1 MATLEIRDLHVSVE
15 ADNARKEI
23 LKGVDLIVKQGET
36 HAIMGPNGSGKSTLA
51 YSLAGH
57 PKYTITSGTVTLDGE
72 DVLAM
77 TVDERARAGLFLAM
91 QYPVEIPGVSVS
103 NFLRTSATAV
113 RGEAPKLR
121 TWVKEVKETMADL
134 QMDPAFAER
143 NVNEGFSGGEKK
155 RHEIL
160 QLELLA
166 EGRDPRRDRL
176 RPGRRRPARR
186 LRGRQPGPR
195 DRRGRHTADHALHA
209 DPPLHQARLR
219 TRLRQRPYCRV
230 RRRRARRQAG
240 ERGLRGICEGWRF
253 RVTQLPGLLD
263 TEAIRKD
270 FPLLDRTV
278 HDGKKIVY
286 LDSAAT
292 SQKPRQVLDALS
304 EYYERHNANVHRGV
318 YTIAEEATALYEGAR
333 DKVAAFINAPS
344 RNEVI
349 FTKNASESLN
359 LVANMLGWADEPY
372 RVDHETEIVIT
383 EMEHHSNIV
392 PWQLL
397 SQRTGAKL
405 KWFGITDDGRLDLS
419 NIDEIITEK
428 TKIVSFT
435 LVSNI
440 MGTINPVEKI
450 IRRAQQVG
458 ALVCIDASQAAP
470 HMVLDV
476 QALQADF
483 VAFTGHKMVGPT
495 GIGVLWGRHELLE
508 DLPPF
513 LGGGEMIETVSMHS
527 STYAPAPHK
536 FEAGTP
542 PIAQAVGLGAAVDYL
557 SAIGMDK
564 IFQHEHAITEYAVK
578 RLLEVPD
585 LKIIGPATAEDR
597 GATISFTLGDIHP
610 HDVGQVLDEQGIA
623 VRVGHH
629 CARPVCLRYGI
640 PATTR
645 ASFYLYSTPAEVDA
659 LVDGLEHVR
668 NFFG

>member
-1 MATLEIRDLHVSVE
+1 MTD
-15 ADNARKEI
+15 AR
-23 LKGVDLIVKQGET
+23 QGL
-36 HAIMGPNGSGKSTLA
+36 S
-51 YSLAGH
+51 
-57 PKYTITSGTVTLDGE
+57 
-72 DVLAM
+72 
-77 TVDERARAGLFLAM
+77 
-91 QYPVEIPGVSVS
+91 
-103 NFLRTSATAV
+103 
-113 RGEAPKLR
+113 
-121 TWVKEVKETMADL
+121 
-134 QMDPAFAER
+134 
-143 NVNEGFSGGEKK
+143 
-155 RHEIL
+155 
-160 QLELLA
+160 
-166 EGRDPRRDRL
+166 
-176 RPGRRRPARR
+176 
-186 LRGRQPGPR
+186 
-195 DRRGRHTADHALHA
+195 
-209 DPPLHQARLR
+209 
-219 TRLRQRPYCRV
+219 
-230 RRRRARRQAG
+230 
-240 ERGLRGICEGWRF
+240 
-253 RVTQLPGLLD
+253 GLLD

-270 FPLLDRTV
+270 FPILDRTV

-372 RVDHETEIVIT
+372 RVDSDTEIVTT

-440 MGTINPVEKI
+440 MGTINPVEAI
-450 IRRAQQVG
+450 VRRAQQVG

-495 GIGVLWGRHELLE
+495 GIGVLWGRQELLE

-527 STYAPAPHK
+527 STYAASSAQVRGGNAPDR
-536 FEAGTP
+536 AGRRPRRGRGLPLGHRHGEHP
-542 PIAQAVGLGAAVDYL
+542 PPRAGHHRV
-557 SAIGMDK
+557 
-564 IFQHEHAITEYAVK
+564 
-578 RLLEVPD
+578 
-585 LKIIGPATAEDR
+585 R
-597 GATISFTLGDIHP
+597 GAPASWRSRTSGSS
-610 HDVGQVLDEQGIA
+610 
-623 VRVGHH
+623 VRR
-629 CARPVCLRYGI
+629 RPRTAGRRSPSPSATSTPTTWGRCSTSRASPSGS
-640 PATTR
+640 ATTAHGR
-645 ASFYLYSTPAEVDA
+645 SACGTEFLRRRERRSTCTPRRPRSTPWWTGWSTCGTFSVRRQRVDW
-659 LVDGLEHVR
+659 
-668 NFFG
+668 